1 MQSTDLAPD
10 EQECFRQLFFH
21 GPTWDGDIVSKAGR
35 AGLVD
40 RGYVERENGW
50 SQLTSAGFVLAVRSG
65 LGDEKERWA
74 NARRKVTNDREQKV
88 ERAYG
93 LLWNAKTDRDTFT
106 GLAVSDARKIIIGLV
121 DKEGQARG
129 IEWANAH
136 LQSEMYP
143 VRIVTD
149 EG

>member
-10 EQECFRQLFFH
+10 EKECMRQLFLH

-35 AGLVD
+35 AGLVK

-50 SQLTSAGFVLAVRSG
+50 SQLSPAGFALAVRSG
-65 LGDEKERWA
+65 LGEAKERWE
-74 NARRKVTNDREQKV
+74 NKRRRINIDREVQI
-88 ERAYG
+88 ERAHG

-106 GLAVSDARKIIIGLV
+106 GLAVSDARKLVLGLI
-121 DKEGQARG
+121 DKDGQARG

-136 LQSEMYP
+136 LQSEIYP

-149 EG
+149 ED

>member
-1 MQSTDLAPD
+1 MQPTDLAPD
-10 EQECFRQLFFH
+10 EQECLRQLFFH

-35 AGLVD
+35 AGLVN

-50 SQLTSAGFVLAVRSG
+50 SQLTSAGFVLSVRCG
-65 LGDEKERWA
+65 LSDEKERWD
-74 NARRKVTNDREQKV
+74 NKRRRISNDRERHV
-88 ERAYG
+88 EHAYG

-106 GLAVSDARKIIIGLV
+106 GLAVSDARKIILGLV
-121 DKEGQARG
+121 DKDGQARG

-136 LQSEMYP
+136 LQSEMCP

-149 EG
+149 ED